1 MTRVKGQSIP
11 RAATLFGCK
20 VGQAKDFT
28 GKVWQALG
36 LGLLWGRKPCRGVF
50 GYLGAT
56 SIGSYFYYSE
66 WWGVTMPS
74 FGKRNRQWGR
84 GFCGFWRSAGG

>member
-36 LGLLWGRKPCRGVF
+36 LGLRGRWRLGVGFLGIWG
-50 GYLGAT
+50 LLLL
-56 SIGSYFYYSE
+56 
-66 WWGVTMPS
+66 
-74 FGKRNRQWGR
+74 
-84 GFCGFWRSAGG
+84 